1 MSASIDIGKMKFSV
15 FGRGY
20 DDDRLDSGN
29 GDVIVVDKIPFLAN
43 FGAIDETGQYAWLA
57 NGSDVKKYDLTDLSE
72 VSQSIL
78 SNVGTSLYHPCNVDN
93 NYGVAFQGS
102 TCTIFDL
109 TDDTV
114 IISGTVTYPV
124 NLKSDVILDGTKIW
138 FVTEGQG
145 RSTNYV
151 YSLDITD
158 LTMTQTTWSDTGV
171 IGFVTNSQICGYM
184 PPQWYY
190 QKEYIYG
197 LSRDGSTLWTVTSA
211 GQGSSAFP
219 NIVSAGWCRNGRI
232 YMPVLK
238 YSSWRVGAFP
248 FRATDY
254 ETPKPISIFGKFADM
269 PVMASPTI
277 RYSVV
282 HSNGKNKTAFGTGS
296 GVYWTDYKDLVL
308 ISSDI
313 SFPVAMDDNT
323 ILCKAHT
330 EPYTYVYRSD

>member
-72 VSQSIL
+72 VSQTIL
-78 SNVGTSLYHPCNVDN
+78 SNVGTSLYHPCNVAN

-114 IISGTVTYPV
+114 IISGTVTYPDV
-124 NLKSDVILDGTKIW
+124 FVSDVYLDGTKIY
-138 FVTEGQG
+138 FATTAQG

-151 YSLDITD
+151 YSLDISD
-158 LTMTQTTWSDTGV
+158 LSMTRITISNSG
-171 IGFVTNSQICGYM
+171 IGGFANADSLYGYT
-184 PPQWYY
+184 PPEWYY
-190 QKEYIYG
+190 QPAYIFG
-197 LSRDGSTLWTVTSA
+197 LNKSGSTLWSVTSA
-211 GQGSSAFP
+211 GQGTSAFP
-219 NIVSAGWCRNGRI
+219 NISMVGYARNGRI
-232 YMPVLK
+232 YLPTYK
-238 YSSWRVGAFP
+238 YSSWRLGAYP
-248 FRATDY
+248 FRATDF
-254 ETPKPISIFGKFADM
+254 ETPKPIAVIGKFPEA
-269 PVMASPTI
+269 PGLYSAQTQ
-277 RYSVV
+277 YSVV
-282 HSNGKNKTAFGTGS
+282 HSIGKKKTSFGTDQ

-308 ISSDI
+308 LNSEI

-323 ILCKAHT
+323 ILCKAS
-330 EPYTYVYRSD
+330 EESYTYVYRSN